1 MNPKAVHQFSIACHH
16 GDGISNGMILT
27 QHLLRAA
34 GVQSE
39 IYCVE
44 IDPRLGDIVLPFEG
58 YKTHKDQVLLI
69 HHGIGN
75 AYEDQLK
82 ALYDRCIMVF
92 HNITPAEMFPSGDPI
107 QPMLKHGWQQVDS
120 WKGWLA
126 GAIADS
132 KQNLDILLQHGYDPA
147 VCEEIPLLVDF
158 ERFPTLKPEYAYR
171 PANNPFRLLFV
182 GRVMPHKNQIG
193 LIEALYNAR
202 NMSQKD
208 IRLCLVGND
217 KLAGYSEFPIERMRE
232 LGMEDFVEFTGKVS
246 DERLSQYFQQSDLYV
261 SLSHHEGF
269 GMPLIEAM
277 AHQLPVLAYSSEES
291 NVANTVANAGLILND
306 DDPEKCAAAIVEM
319 MENPRLRAHL
329 NKRAQDHLNKF
340 KPQALYD
347 KLRHF
352 MAGLSIDLPRHKFE
366 QKPSAS
372 VKYRI
377 EGPYDSSYSLA
388 LVNRYM
394 AKALDRIYPGEVA
407 LYATEGMG
415 DLVPNEAFM
424 EANPDCRAMQQ
435 LGELESNAGCSLRLL
450 YPPRTSSMQGLDNA
464 MNCYGWE
471 ESVLPWDY
479 VLGFNQHLQF
489 ITTMSAYVSKVLV
502 DSGVNIPI
510 YTIGI
515 GVDHILAEPVGSSD
529 LIEFKQCLEFDGRF
543 KLLHVSSCFP
553 RKGVDTLL
561 AAYGQQFCGDD
572 NIVLII
578 KTFPNPHHDIVQQLK
593 DWRSEHS
600 NPPLVEVINRDLDAA
615 TVRSLYQLADALV
628 APSRGEG
635 FGLPMAEA
643 MLHHLPVITTAYGG
657 QLDFCTPSTSWLID
671 FNFSRAN
678 THMNQFSSVWVEPK
692 VDHLASILAVFYHA
706 FSEADYQEFV
716 SDKVKQAFNLIDSQ
730 FTWDAVANNVV
741 EAQQRQVSEPLLK
754 PQPKFGTITTWN
766 TKCGIATYSE
776 LLLKPNFPA
785 ATVFAN
791 YSEDLVVHDGV
802 NISRCWHS
810 GQDDSL
816 IELEEQVLS
825 EGIEQLLIQFNFSFF
840 DINALGRLVDSL
852 HQKGVKILLT
862 LHSSADVYWGEELKT
877 LKDILPQLHK
887 CSRILVHGC
896 NDLNRLK
903 SWGLID
909 NTLLIPHGVKRHD
922 LTAVTAP
929 ANSEALTGKKI
940 ISSYGF
946 ILPHKGIR
954 QLIEAFSIIHQ
965 QDEDTHL
972 LLVTAEYPAEVS
984 RNEAKACRKLVDEL
998 QLQDH
1003 VTMITDFL
1011 EHEESLAWLSLADCI
1026 VFPYQ
1031 DTQESSS
1038 AAVRWGLATEKMV
1051 LCTPL
1056 DIFEDV
1062 TGAVQFLPGIIPD
1075 EIADGI
1081 GRVFKLSGLEL
1092 EARELKQKKW
1102 LEQHDW
1108 NRVSLRLKNISCS
1121 LDLNHK
1127 TI

>member
-1 MNPKAVHQFSIACHH
+1 MNPKAVHQFSIACHQ

-27 QHLLRAA
+27 QQLLRAA

-44 IDPRLGDIVLPFEG
+44 IDPRLQDKVLAFAD

-75 AYEDQLK
+75 AYEDKLR
-82 ALYDRCIMVF
+82 ALADRCIMVF
-92 HNITPAEMFPSGDPI
+92 HNITPAEMFHSDDPI
-107 QPMLKHGWQQVDS
+107 QPMLEHGWQQVDS
-120 WKGWLA
+120 WKEWLA

-147 VCEEIPLLVDF
+147 ECEEIPLLVDF
-158 ERFPTLKPEYAYR
+158 ERFPTLKAEYGHR
-171 PANNPFRLLFV
+171 PASDPFRLLFV
-182 GRVMPHKNQIG
+182 GRVMPHKNQLG

-217 KLAGYSEFPIERMRE
+217 KLASYSDAPIDRTYE
-232 LGMEDFVEFTGKVS
+232 LGMENFVEFTGKVS

-277 AHQLPVLAYSSEES
+277 AHQLPVLAYSSEGS
-291 NVANTVANAGLILND
+291 NVANTIANAGLVLDD
-306 DDPEKCAAAIVEM
+306 DDPEKCAAAIVEL
-319 MENPRLRAHL
+319 MESPRLRAQL
-329 NKRAQDHLNKF
+329 NRRAQDHLNKF

-352 MAGLSIDLPRHKFE
+352 MASLSIDLPQNKFE
-366 QKPSAS
+366 PKPSAL

-388 LVNRYM
+388 MVNRYM
-394 AKALDRIYPGEVA
+394 AKALNRIYPGEVA

-415 DLVPNEAFM
+415 DLVPTESFM

-435 LGELESNAGCSLRLL
+435 LGELQSNAGCSLRLL
-450 YPPRTSSMQGLDNA
+450 YPPRASSMQGLDNA

-471 ESVLPWDY
+471 ESVLPWEY
-479 VLGFNQHLQF
+479 VLGFNHHLQF
-489 ITTMSAYVSKVLV
+489 ITTMSAYVSKALV

-510 YTIGI
+510 YTTGI
-515 GVDHILAEPVGSSD
+515 GVDHILAEPVVSPE
-529 LIEFKQCLEFDGRF
+529 LPELKLEARF

-553 RKGVDTLL
+553 RKGVDCLL
-561 AAYGQQFCGDD
+561 AAFGQQFCGDD
-572 NIVLII
+572 NVVLII
-578 KTFPNPHHDIVQQLK
+578 KTFPNPHHDIVQQLQA
-593 DWRSEHS
+593 WRNEHS
-600 NPPLVEVINRDLDAA
+600 NPPLVQVINRDLDCG
-615 TVRSLYQLADALV
+615 TVRALYQLADVLV

-657 QLDFCTPSTSWLID
+657 QLDFCTPNTSWLID

-692 VDHLASILAVFYHA
+692 VDHLASILADFYHA
-706 FSEADYQEFV
+706 FCEGKFQKFV
-716 SDKVKQAFNLIDSQ
+716 SVKTEHAFELIENK
-730 FTWDAVANNVV
+730 FTWDTVANNTVQ
-741 EAQQRQVSEPLLK
+741 ARQRQQLEPLLK
-754 PQPKFGTITTWN
+754 PQPKFGTVTTWN

-776 LLLKPNFPA
+776 LLLKPALPN
-785 ATVFAN
+785 TLVFAN
-791 YSEDLVVHDGV
+791 HSGAGAAKDGAHV
-802 NISRCWHS
+802 TRCWHS
-810 GQDDSL
+810 GQDDPL
-816 IELEEQVLS
+816 TELENMILS

-840 DINALGRLVDSL
+840 NINSLGRLVDSL
-852 HQKGVKILLT
+852 HRAGVKILLT

-909 NTLLIPHGVKRHD
+909 NTLLIPHGVQRHD
-922 LTAVTAP
+922 LTAITAP
-929 ANSEALTGKKI
+929 TNYEALAGKKI

-946 ILPHKGIR
+946 ILPHKGMR
-954 QLIEAFSIIHQ
+954 QLIEAFSIIHK
-965 QDEDTHL
+965 QDENTHL
-972 LLVTAEYPAEVS
+972 LLVTAEYPADVS
-984 RNEAKACRKLVDEL
+984 TDEAKVCRDLVDEL

-1011 EHEESLAWLSLADCI
+1011 EHQESLAWLSLADCI

-1038 AAVRWGLATEKMV
+1038 AAVRWGLATEKTV

-1062 TGAVQFLPGIIPD
+1062 TGAVQFLPGISPAD
-1075 EIADGI
+1075 IAAGI
-1081 GRVFKLSGLEL
+1081 KQVFNLNSFEL
-1092 EARELKQKKW
+1092 EAQKIKQKKW
-1102 LEQHDW
+1102 LQQHDW
-1108 NRVSLRLKNISCS
+1108 DQVSLRFKNIISS
-1121 LDLNHK
+1121 LALNDNIH
-1127 TI
+1127 